1 MAKQRCSTDALMSQI
16 GARIRFL
23 RLETG
28 LSLRS
33 LAQKANCST
42 ATIMHIELGRSAIT
56 SKLLRNIA
64 RGLDVQP
71 FDLLNVDTQNDVG
84 YLIEKMRQD
93 PATRAMVNARLETW
107 GAMVARPPIAQ
118 RFAQ

>member
-1 MAKQRCSTDALMSQI
+1 MSQI
-16 GARIRFL
+16 GVRIRFL

-42 ATIMHIELGRSAIT
+42 TAIMHIELGRSAI
-56 SKLLRNIA
+56 SCKLLRNIA

-71 FDLLNVDTQNDVG
+71 FDLLNVDTQNNDLGFV
-84 YLIEKMRQD
+84 IEKMRQD
-93 PATRAMVNARLETW
+93 PETRAKVNARLAGWE
-107 GAMVARPPIAQ
+107 ARLRSSNNAQ
-118 RFAQ
+118 AAR

>member
-1 MAKQRCSTDALMSQI
+1 MAKRRLSTDVLMSQI
-16 GARIRFL
+16 GVRIRFL

-42 ATIMHIELGRSAIT
+42 TAIMHIELGRSAIS

-71 FDLLNVDTQNDVG
+71 FDLLNLDTQNDLG
-84 YLIEKMRQD
+84 YVIEKMRQD
-93 PATRAMVNARLETW
+93 PEAFRIVKTGIKSTADVNA
-107 GAMVARPPIAQ
+107 AA
-118 RFAQ
+118 